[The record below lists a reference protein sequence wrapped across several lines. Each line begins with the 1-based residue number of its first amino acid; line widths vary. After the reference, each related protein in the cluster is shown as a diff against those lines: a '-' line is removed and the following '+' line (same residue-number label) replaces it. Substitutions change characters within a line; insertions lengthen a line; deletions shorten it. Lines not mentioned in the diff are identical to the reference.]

1 MSNHSVQGKEW
12 VLKDFDKNLAE
23 YISKEYDLDFLTSRL
38 LANRN
43 INQKNIENFL
53 NPKIKISYLT
63 LIILRIWEKV

>member
-43 INQKNIENFL
+43 IHQKNIENFL
-53 NPKIKISYLT
+53 NP
-63 LIILRIWEKV
+63 